1 MLTIENKKKMM
12 CILKNNDKTAVFGQ
26 LNHFNGD
33 PLLSSIL

>member
-12 CILKNNDKTAVFGQ
+12 CIFKNNDKMAILGQ
-26 LNHFNGD
+26 RNHFNGD